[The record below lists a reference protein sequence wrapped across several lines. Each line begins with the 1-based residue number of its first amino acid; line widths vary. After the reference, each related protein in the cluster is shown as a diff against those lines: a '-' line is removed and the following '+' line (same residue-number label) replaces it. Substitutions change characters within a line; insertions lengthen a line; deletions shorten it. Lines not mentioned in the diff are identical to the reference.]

1 MFLAKITEK
10 IEDMY
15 FKNNKKLILLEG
27 YIKNQSQSYY
37 EFINK
42 QYKIN
47 LITLQQKNTN
57 NDSNNSKLLN
67 IRYVV

>member
-27 YIKNQSQSYY
+27 YIKNQS
-37 EFINK
+37 
-42 QYKIN
+42 
-47 LITLQQKNTN
+47 
-57 NDSNNSKLLN
+57 
-67 IRYVV
+67 